1 MMPRTRRTLRYLI
14 GTLGMAALSGLPGYS
29 PLSAQTVP
37 PAQKAAAPATPIPSD
52 MSRHTMDGDVTKV
65 DAKKGW
71 IDVKTPEGRMKLH
84 FPPPAL
90 ASVKV
95 GDRVSIELGMT
106 AAGTPQR

>member
-37 PAQKAAAPATPIPSD
+37 PAQKAAAPAKT
-52 MSRHTMDGDVTKV
+52 
-65 DAKKGW
+65 GW